1 MKPGRKLYSRILACA
16 LTAGFI
22 DSSAAVNV
30 SAAEVKPTD
39 IRATIIPSFS
49 PTIAPLPSYYIPVP
63 TVEPTVTI
71 LPTIFPTAFIPG
83 PTVTP
88 VIPTLEPTSGIPTVA
103 PSATALPTNVT
114 TVPTSSPT
122 AAQTA
127 SPKPAEPTV
136 RDISGDGKVSAVDV
150 RLILRH
156 IIGDLKLE
164 GDKLAAADAN
174 EDGNI
179 DSVDAVFYLRQ
190 VVNEIMG
197 AQEA

>member
-1 MKPGRKLYSRILACA
+1 SL
-16 LTAGFI
+16 
-22 DSSAAVNV
+22 
-30 SAAEVKPTD
+30 EPT
-39 IRATIIPSFS
+39 SG
-49 PTIAPLPSYYIPVP
+49 IPVP
-63 TVEPTVTI
+63 TVEPSVTI
-71 LPTIFPTAFIPG
+71 LPTAIPTDFIPL

-88 VIPTLEPTSGIPTVA
+88 VIPSLEPTSGIPTVA
-103 PSATALPTNVT
+103 PSVTAVPTNAT
-114 TVPTSSPT
+114 TVPTASPT

-156 IIGDLKLE
+156 IIGDVKLE

-190 VVNEIMG
+190 VVNEALG
-197 AQEA
+197 A

>member
-22 DSSAAVNV
+22 ASSAAVNV

-63 TVEPTVTI
+63 TVEPSVTI

-88 VIPTLEPTSGIPTVA
+88 IIPSLEPTSGIPVPTVDPTIEPVPTSVTAVPTVA
-103 PSATALPTNVT
+103 PPSLTP
-114 TVPTSSPT
+114 P
-122 AAQTA
+122 TA
-127 SPKPAEPTV
+127 SPAAPAAAESFDVNGDGAVNTSDLLKLIKIVIDPPAAKPAV
-136 RDISGDGKVSAVDV
+136 ADLNGDGNVNSADV
-150 RLILRH
+150 LEMK
-156 IIGDLKLE
+156 KLLM
-164 GDKLAAADAN
+164 K
-174 EDGNI
+174 
-179 DSVDAVFYLRQ
+179 
-190 VVNEIMG
+190 
-197 AQEA
+197 